1 MGDHRNSRRSV
12 SVIIPLE
19 KNENLLKTI
28 GYFWLDALNYFL
40 FGHGPM
46 TPTLMDVMMITS
58 LEITSLSPSAFRL
71 PEAPF
76 KLSSKTEC
84 TNWGAYLN

>member
-1 MGDHRNSRRSV
+1 
-12 SVIIPLE
+12 
-19 KNENLLKTI
+19 
-28 GYFWLDALNYFL
+28 
-40 FGHGPM
+40 
-46 TPTLMDVMMITS
+46 VMMITS